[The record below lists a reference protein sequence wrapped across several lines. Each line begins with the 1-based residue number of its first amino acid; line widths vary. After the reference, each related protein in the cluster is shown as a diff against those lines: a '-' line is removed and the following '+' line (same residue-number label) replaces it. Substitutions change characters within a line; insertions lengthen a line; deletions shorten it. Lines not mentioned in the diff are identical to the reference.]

1 MTIKLTYFYVTIFLF
16 ILTNITTAQIP
27 TLSNIHFE
35 AKENEVIIYYDLS
48 GDKGDEYEVE
58 IFLRSEVDLLFEMQ
72 PINLSGDI
80 GEGYFVGKGRKILW
94 EDTRDLAASLDGDDF
109 YFEINATRLSGIP
122 WYYYVGGTALVGG
135 VAAILVIKKDGGES
149 KTPIKEPPDRP

>member
-1 MTIKLTYFYVTIFLF
+1 MKNKLTYFYVIIILFL
-16 ILTNITTAQIP
+16 LTNITTAQKP
-27 TLSNIHFE
+27 TLSNMYFE
-35 AKENEVIIYYDLS
+35 AKDNEVIIYYDLY
-48 GDKGDEYEVE
+48 GDKEDEYEVE
-58 IFLRSEVDLLFEMQ
+58 IFLKSEIDLLFKTK
-72 PINLSGDI
+72 PINISGDI
-80 GEGYFVGKGRKILW
+80 GEGYFVGKSRKILW

>member
-1 MTIKLTYFYVTIFLF
+1 MKNKLLYFYIAIILFL
-16 ILTNITTAQIP
+16 LTNITTAQKS

-35 AKENEVIIYYDLS
+35 TKDNEVIIYYDLS
-48 GDKGDEYEVE
+48 GDKKDEYEVE
-58 IFLRSEVDLLFEMQ
+58 IFLKSEADLLFKLT

-94 EDTRDLAASLDGDDF
+94 QYTRDLGAPLDGDEY
-109 YFEINATRLSGIP
+109 YFEINVTRLGGIP
-122 WYYYVGGTALVGG
+122 WYYYVGGTALAGG
-135 VAAILVIKKDGGES
+135 LAAILVIKKDEGES